1 MEEAGV
7 PLELLRGLER
17 LKDLEYHTEEHL
29 LKDVNDVI
37 DLEKDSPMWD
47 ILRECIDKKE
57 KNFTPASM
65 IIDTA
70 IVYEEKKRHFKWRPK
85 NYEKEFFGP
94 TLLRDA
100 LTLSRNVVTIKLLQ
114 DIGVDYVI
122 DYAQKFGITS
132 KINRDL
138 SIALGSSGLSLL
150 EIVKAYAV
158 FCNGGELVEPI
169 FIKKIKD
176 RNGIV
181 LEQNLPQKNRIIDRS
196 TAYCMTSM
204 MQSVVEHG
212 TAKRVKELKRP
223 VAGKTGTTNNL
234 YDAWFVGYTP
244 KYVTGV
250 WVGCDK
256 EGSLGAGETGSRAA
270 SPIWL
275 EYMKKMMN
283 GKPVRVFSIPEG
295 VEFAT
300 IDKKTGLLAIPES
313 KETIYECF
321 KEGTAPKE
329 SSPKPTL
336 INDQSEFFKQNM

>member
-1 MEEAGV
+1 
-7 PLELLRGLER
+7 
-17 LKDLEYHTEEHL
+17 
-29 LKDVNDVI
+29 
-37 DLEKDSPMWD
+37 
-47 ILRECIDKKE
+47 
-57 KNFTPASM
+57 M

-70 IVYEEKKRHFKWRPK
+70 IVYEEKKRHFTWRPK

-122 DYAQKFGITS
+122 DYAKKFGITS
-132 KINRDL
+132 PINRDL

-158 FCNGGELVEPI
+158 FCNGGELVSPI
-169 FIKKIKD
+169 FIKQVKD
-176 RNGIV
+176 RNGRV
-181 LEQNLPQKNRIIDRS
+181 LEHNIPDKARVIEKS
-196 TAYCMTSM
+196 TAYCMTSLM
-204 MQSVVEHG
+204 KSVVEHG
-212 TAKRVKELKRP
+212 TAKRVKELHRP

-250 WVGCDK
+250 WVGLDK

-275 EYMKKMMN
+275 EYMKRMME

-300 IDKKTGLLAIPES
+300 IDKETGLLAIPES

-321 KEGTAPKE
+321 KEGTAPKK
-329 SSPKPTL
+329 STPRPNL